1 MREETTVQGLRAP
14 AAEVSLRV
22 RGVSQLEEGA
32 RCRNESAPD
41 GVDAGWSQ
49 RLVQL

>member
-22 RGVSQLEEGA
+22 RSIPQLEEGA
-32 RCRNESAPD
+32 RCRDESAPD